1 MATAPADEY
10 SACPRSVLSLGP
22 WLSASVRSP
31 FAFEV
36 DRNLCVRTR
45 ARARECVRNKVGE
58 EKKKERKR
66 ARERDVRK
74 HEDGGGVGG

>member
-45 ARARECVRNKVGE
+45 ARARECVGNKVGE
-58 EKKKERKR
+58 EKKRAKESERKR
-66 ARERDVRK
+66 CEK
-74 HEDGGGVGG
+74 T